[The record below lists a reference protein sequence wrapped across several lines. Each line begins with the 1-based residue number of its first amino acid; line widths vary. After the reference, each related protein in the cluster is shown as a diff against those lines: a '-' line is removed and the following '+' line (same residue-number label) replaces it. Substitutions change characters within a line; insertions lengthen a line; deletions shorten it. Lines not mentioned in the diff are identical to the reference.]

1 MRISC
6 QCGPCLFQN
15 SDGKVP
21 TDRREVIKKDL
32 EGLTCLQVVEEGF
45 DGDSRPAK
53 DRCPTVDLWIDDD
66 QFSVHG
72 WTFGETNA
80 QQCTAE
86 EYC

>member
-1 MRISC
+1 
-6 QCGPCLFQN
+6 
-15 SDGKVP
+15 
-21 TDRREVIKKDL
+21 
-32 EGLTCLQVVEEGF
+32 
-45 DGDSRPAK
+45 
-53 DRCPTVDLWIDDD
+53 VDLWIDDD